1 MQMRCE
7 YYMKITDINNQNN
20 INPIIKDSNK
30 IQKEI
35 QNNFS
40 TKLSNLKGDSLQEK
54 LTILLDEINTQ
65 AEKIE
70 KKFYL
75 NNILKYKKLVKEF
88 LNLTVNNSHKFKKEN
103 FLDRRGRHRIMS
115 MVKLVDE
122 ELENLTKDFLK
133 NEKDKLKILNRLDEI
148 KGMLLDIFM

>member
-1 MQMRCE
+1 
-7 YYMKITDINNQNN
+7 MKITDINNQNN

>member
-1 MQMRCE
+1 
-7 YYMKITDINNQNN
+7 MKITDINNQNN

-40 TKLSNLKGDSLQEK
+40 TKLSDLKGDSLQEK